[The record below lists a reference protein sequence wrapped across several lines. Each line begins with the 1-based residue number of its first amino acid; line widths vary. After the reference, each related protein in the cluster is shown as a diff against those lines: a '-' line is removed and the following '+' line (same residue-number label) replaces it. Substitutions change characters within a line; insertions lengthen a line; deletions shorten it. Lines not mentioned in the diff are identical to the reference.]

1 MDILV
6 VEDVRADFL
15 LIQRHLLQRGVASR
29 CHWVS
34 DQAGI
39 DAALTTQRWGV
50 ILSDYSIPGLHFL
63 DLLVKFQEAQ
73 PDVPVILVSG
83 SVGEETAVD
92 LLKQGLWDFVLKDNL
107 IRLVPII
114 DRSLRE
120 AWGRVARR
128 QAEARLRMVDTAMNA
143 AANAVMITDPRGSIE
158 WINAASAALIG
169 FTLDEV
175 QGKNPRFL
183 RSGLEPADTYVHLW
197 ETIASGRTWRG
208 ELINRRKD
216 GEVYTQYTTITPVRD
231 HTGALRHFVSV
242 AEDITI
248 RKLMETALTESQQ
261 ALRSHKEHLEEV
273 VAARTAEAERL
284 SRVKSDFLANMSHE
298 IRTPLNAILGHAQI
312 GWIQSD
318 GTRDRA
324 TYTRILGSGR
334 HLLGVLDDIL
344 DVSKIEAGMLHL
356 AEEPVEL
363 ARLVRETMEMMDANA
378 RAAGI
383 GLRLELGP
391 GLPGWVRGDA
401 LRMSQVLVN
410 LLSNAVKF
418 TERGSVTFTVESA
431 DGLTRA
437 EGLRLRV
444 TDTGIGMTDEQ
455 LGRLF
460 LPFEQADTST
470 TRRFGGTGLGMA
482 ITRRLVEL
490 MKGSIEVRSTFG
502 VGSTVTVHLPLDE
515 VNPPTAA
522 LAEPPPAASDDEPPV
537 EVAPPVEEMP
547 PAGTPYR
554 ASNRLQG
561 IRVLGAED
569 NMANRLLLGEMLRL
583 EGAQLTLA
591 EDGAAAFAVLE
602 REGEQAFDLVLTD
615 IQMPVMDGHT
625 LARKIRTFAPTLP
638 VIGLT
643 AHAMDEERLR
653 CLASGMVAHLSKPI
667 DMRVL
672 VSTVRSYARSRAS
685 TPPPGAPPTQV

>member
-1 MDILV
+1 MDILI

-15 LIQRHLLQRGVASR
+15 LLQRHLVNRGLAEH

-34 DQAGI
+34 DPAKI
-39 DAALTTQRWGV
+39 EAALADRQWGV
-50 ILSDYSIPGLHFL
+50 ILSDYTIPGIRFL
-63 DLLVKFQEAQ
+63 DLLKLLLDRQ
-73 PDVPVILVSG
+73 PDVPIILVSG
-83 SVGEETAVD
+83 SLGEETAVD
-92 LLKQGLWDFVLKDNL
+92 LLKEGLWDFVLKDNL
-107 IRLVPII
+107 TRLVPII

-120 AWGRVARR
+120 AWGRVAQR
-128 QAEARLRMVDTAMNA
+128 QAEVRLRMVDTAMNA
-143 AANAVMITDPRGSIE
+143 AANAVMITDPTGAIE
-158 WINAASAALIG
+158 WINAAAASLIG
-169 FTLDEV
+169 FNLEEV

-197 ETIASGRTWRG
+197 ETISSGRTWRG

-216 GEVYTQYTTITPVRD
+216 GALYTQYTTITPVRD

-242 AEDITI
+242 AEDISI

-363 ARLVRETMEMMDANA
+363 APLLQETMEMMDANA

-401 LRMSQVLVN
+401 LRLSQVLVN

-418 TERGSVTFTVESA
+418 TERGSVTFTVER
-431 DGLTRA
+431 DD
-437 EGLRLRV
+437 GLRLRV

-455 LGRLF
+455 LARLF
-460 LPFEQADTST
+460 LPFEQADSST

-490 MKGSIEVRSTFG
+490 MKGSIEVTSTFG
-502 VGSTVTVHLPLDE
+502 VGSTVTVHLPLEE
-515 VNPPTAA
+515 VDPPRAT
-522 LAEPPPAASDDEPPV
+522 LAEPPPTATEDEPPV
-537 EVAPPVEEMP
+537 EVAPPVEELP
-547 PAGTPYR
+547 PPGTPYR
-554 ASNRLQG
+554 ANNRLQG

-591 EDGAAAFAVLE
+591 EDGAAAFSVLE
-602 REGEQAFDLVLTD
+602 QVGEAAFDLVLTD

-625 LARKIRTFAPTLP
+625 LARKIRIFAPTLP
-638 VIGLT
+638 VLGLT

-653 CLASGMVAHLSKPI
+653 CLESGMVAHLSKPI
-667 DMRVL
+667 DMRML
-672 VSTVRSYARSRAS
+672 VSTVRKYARSRAGA
-685 TPPPGAPPTQV
+685 PPSAAPPTQA